1 MVLEQYPTGRNRP
14 FGRFAFLI
22 SAPERRPTSIRSAF
36 ALAAALVLA
45 GTAAQAQPPPPGA
58 GITTHVNTV
67 RDLAAVCDPSW
78 DGSLRDQAIAYCQGF
93 LTAAAQY
100 HTMLH
105 PVGGPIRPL
114 YCLPQPGP
122 TIAETGVEF
131 ARWAQATPR
140 HADEAALDGFLRW
153 AQARHPCPPARAGRA
168 AQSSR

>member
-1 MVLEQYPTGRNRP
+1 MV
-14 FGRFAFLI
+14 
-22 SAPERRPTSIRSAF
+22 
-36 ALAAALVLA
+36 LAAALVLA

-58 GITTHVNTV
+58 GLITHVETV
-67 RDLAAVCDPSW
+67 RDLAAICDPSW
-78 DGSLRDQAIAYCQGF
+78 GGMPRYEAIAYCQGF

-122 TIAETGVEF
+122 TVAETGVEF

-140 HADEAALDGFLRW
+140 YAAEPALDGFLRW

-168 AQSSR
+168 ARSPQ